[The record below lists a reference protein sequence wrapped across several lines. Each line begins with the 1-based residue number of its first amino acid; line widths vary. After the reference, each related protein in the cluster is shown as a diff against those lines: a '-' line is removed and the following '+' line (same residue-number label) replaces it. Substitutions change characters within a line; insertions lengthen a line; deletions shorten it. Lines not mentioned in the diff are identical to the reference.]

1 MTQSGWSTHRQFQ
14 VESRLLTWGQQDV
27 NGPADMHAS
36 SVSLLQRGNLTR
48 KIAPST
54 IEPWCPAMNTTLAS
68 SGKKFALILV
78 AAASLSGCAGMGS
91 GYETPTVSVQSFRP
105 VATASGGG
113 LPTFEILLHVVNP
126 NLEPLELA
134 GISYTISLDNHDLIK
149 GVGNDLP
156 IIEGYGEGSF
166 TVTAGFNV
174 IAGIQLF
181 RSLMQK
187 DTDSFD
193 YSFDAKLDPG
203 AYKRKIRVS
212 DSGSISL
219 SNK

>member
-1 MTQSGWSTHRQFQ
+1 MA
-14 VESRLLTWGQQDV
+14 WGQLAV
-27 NGPADMHAS
+27 NVPADMHAS
-36 SVSLLQRGNLTR
+36 SVSLLQNGTLTR
-48 KIAPST
+48 KIASST
-54 IEPWCPAMNTTLAS
+54 KEPRCPVMNTTLAS
-68 SGKKFALILV
+68 SGKKLALILV

-91 GYETPTVSVQSFRP
+91 GYDTPTVSVQSFRP
-105 VATASGGG
+105 VATANGGG

-134 GISYTISLDNHDLIK
+134 GISYTISLDNRDVIN

-156 IIEGYGEGSF
+156 VIEGYGEGSF

-193 YSFDAKLDPG
+193 YSFEAKLDPG

>member
-1 MTQSGWSTHRQFQ
+1 MTTTFASPEKKL
-14 VESRLLTWGQQDV
+14 VLVLL
-27 NGPADMHAS
+27 
-36 SVSLLQRGNLTR
+36 
-48 KIAPST
+48 
-54 IEPWCPAMNTTLAS
+54 
-68 SGKKFALILV
+68 
-78 AAASLSGCAGMGS
+78 AAVSLSGCAGMGS

-105 VATASGGG
+105 IATANGGG

-134 GISYTISLDNHDLIK
+134 GISYTISLDNRDLIK

-156 IIEGYGEGSF
+156 VIEGYGEGSF
-166 TVTAGFNV
+166 TVTAGINL

-181 RSLMQK
+181 RSLMK
-187 DTDSFD
+187 KENDSFD
-193 YSFDAKLDPG
+193 YSFEAKLDPG
-203 AYKRKIRVS
+203 AYRRKIRIS